1 MAMSKVQVIGNGLVV
16 HLYPTASEVEA
27 NDYRSYQNE
36 IIVNV
41 IITSIK
47 ATFYNYI
54 LDISQN
60 HC

>member
-1 MAMSKVQVIGNGLVV
+1 MAMSKVQVIRNGLVL

>member
-1 MAMSKVQVIGNGLVV
+1 MAMSQVQVIRNGLVL
-16 HLYPTASEVEA
+16 HLYPTPFGVEA

-41 IITSIK
+41 IFTSIK

>member
-1 MAMSKVQVIGNGLVV
+1 MAMSQVQVIRNGLVL
-16 HLYPTASEVEA
+16 HLYPTASGVEA
-27 NDYRSYQNE
+27 NDYRSYQIE

-41 IITSIK
+41 IFTSIK